1 MEKKDNENH
10 EWWIKL
16 GEVSEGPFSIF
27 QLRSD
32 SRVNPDTLVWKKGFV
47 KWLPIRQIAE
57 LAEVFADASEQRLPA
72 DSENKQSNSRDDELV
87 IDSQKDPFD
96 FFYWLILAV
105 MIISYVLYQ
114 FYWI

>member
-1 MEKKDNENH
+1 MEKKEKDNP

-16 GEVSEGPFSIF
+16 GEVSEGPFSIS

-32 SRVNPDTLVWKKGFV
+32 SRITPDTLVWKKGFV
-47 KWLPIRQIAE
+47 KWVPIRQVEE
-57 LAEVFADASEQRLPA
+57 LAEVFTDAGEPHMPA
-72 DSENKQSNSRDDELV
+72 GKIRVNPRDDELV
-87 IDSQKDPFD
+87 IDTQKDPFD

-105 MIISYVLYQ
+105 IIISYVLYQ